1 MDKVLI
7 VDDDKKFL
15 DRLCRNL
22 QKYVGQIEI
31 MTAPDSG
38 RALEVMARERI
49 SVLVADLE
57 TAQMNGSE
65 LLAYIH
71 KFRPQTPWI
80 AMTESPGPD
89 RPDGTPPDSAFR
101 FISKPFSVDELF
113 ALIMEG
119 LERLDEG
126 LFWKEG
132 RRP

>member
-7 VDDDKKFL
+7 VDEDKKFL
-15 DRLCRNL
+15 DRLSRNL

-31 MTAPDSG
+31 VTALDSG
-38 RALEVMARERI
+38 RAVEVLDKERI

-57 TAQMNGSE
+57 TAQTNESE
-65 LLAYIH
+65 LLAYIR

-80 AMTESPGPD
+80 AMTDSPGSD
-89 RPDGTPPDSAFR
+89 RPDGTTLDSAFR
-101 FISKPFSVDELF
+101 FISKPFSADELF

-126 LFWKEG
+126 LFWREG